1 MYLFSI
7 ALILFITEITSFIS
21 LIWFWQ
27 KFICFSL
34 PYFYILHWAWCFWS
48 HGGYFTVR
56 ILPSYEFT
64 GTFIFVLFIF
74 FACLFLGRTKNITL
88 ILCLVGLPLF
98 LTSSN
103 FALFFFFLRHDIYAI
118 ISQLSEERG
127 QISLCD
133 FCIPSLYNNA
143 WQIILFSVNVG
154 LWKAPWNH
162 CPVWYIAHICGDR
175 LKVHI
180 KWTHGCT

>member
-7 ALILFITEITSFIS
+7 ALILFITEITSLIS

-103 FALFFFFLRHDIYAI
+103 FALFFFFLKAWHLCHH
-118 ISQLSEERG
+118 LSALWG
-127 QISLCD
+127 KGTDLSLWLLY
-133 FCIPSLYNNA
+133 PQSL
-143 WQIILFSVNVG
+143 
-154 LWKAPWNH
+154 
-162 CPVWYIAHICGDR
+162 
-175 LKVHI
+175 
-180 KWTHGCT
+180 